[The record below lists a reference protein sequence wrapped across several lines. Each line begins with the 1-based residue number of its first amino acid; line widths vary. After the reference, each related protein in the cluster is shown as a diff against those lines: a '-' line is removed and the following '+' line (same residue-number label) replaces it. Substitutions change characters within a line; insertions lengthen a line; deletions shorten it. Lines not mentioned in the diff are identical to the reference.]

1 MAARRP
7 RDVAEAVAAASD
19 ENANPCKKARVDD
32 DALRKTMA
40 TIGPPPAAPDPA
52 AVPTTDVVRHLE
64 AHGYC
69 PLAAD
74 AETVDA
80 LRAALADASDEN
92 ASVLQ
97 NDRRGKNLSATP
109 KLKNAV
115 VALIQKSPFLHDY
128 VGDDLRVQGVQ
139 DIVVS
144 KACPPQEIHRDHQL
158 GAKKAVVVAIS
169 LDGSP
174 LGTEVI
180 RGTHAGD
187 DELSAYVARNRY
199 SSKRAPKAAAMIE
212 HLKRSGAMTAVQ
224 SACMVYDPFVYHRG
238 AASDGPKT
246 GGRLFIML
254 CAASLAADE
263 QKAMRSTNDIKRA
276 WKIPP
281 VERPP
286 SGEEEESDDE
296 EEEAEAPAAEESL
309 GDEDSDDDG
318 EAAIREQREQLEGMI
333 DAAHAAGNHELGEHL
348 ENNLAGLLKSV
359 YGKEWRAHL

>member
-7 RDVAEAVAAASD
+7 RDGADAVAAASD
-19 ENANPCKKARVDD
+19 ENANPCKKARIDD
-32 DALRKTMA
+32 DLLRRTMA
-40 TIGPPPAAPDPA
+40 TIGAPPAAPPDPSA
-52 AVPTTDVVRHLE
+52 TPPHDVVRHLE
-64 AHGYC
+64 THGFC

-74 AETVDA
+74 ASTVDA
-80 LRAALADASDEN
+80 LRRALAETSDDN

-97 NDRRGKNLSATP
+97 NDRRGRNLPATP
-109 KLKNAV
+109 ALRHAV
-115 VALIQKSPFLHDY
+115 VALIERSPFLHDY

-199 SSKRAPKAAAMIE
+199 SSKRAPKAAAMIQ
-212 HLKRSGAMTAVQ
+212 HLQQSGAMTAVQ

-238 AASDGPKT
+238 AASAGPKT
-246 GGRLFIML
+246 GGRLFVML
-254 CAASLAADE
+254 CAAALSPDE

-281 VERPP
+281 VERV
-286 SGEEEESDDE
+286 EDE
-296 EEEAEAPAAEESL
+296 EESL
-309 GDEDSDDDG
+309 GEEDSDSDPDG
-318 EAAIREQREQLEGMI
+318 EEAAFREQREQLEEMI
-333 DAAHAAGNHELGEHL
+333 DAARADGDDEKAEELEAALDGIDADGIC
-348 ENNLAGLLKSV
+348 
-359 YGKEWRAHL
+359 

>member
-1 MAARRP
+1 MATIQR
-7 RDVAEAVAAASD
+7 EAD
-19 ENANPCKKARVDD
+19 ENASPGSANPCKKPRIDD
-32 DALRKTMA
+32 DLLRKTMA
-40 TIGPPPAAPDPA
+40 TIGAPPEAPPE
-52 AVPTTDVVRHLE
+52 PSQTPLRDVVRHLDT
-64 AHGYC
+64 HGYC
-69 PLAAD
+69 PLTTD
-74 AETVDA
+74 ASDVDA
-80 LRAALADASDEN
+80 LRAALADISEDT

-97 NDRRGKNLSATP
+97 NDRRGMNLPATP

-115 VALIQKSPFLHDY
+115 VALIEKSPFLHDY
-128 VGDDLRVQGVQ
+128 VGDALRVQGVQ

-158 GAKKAVVVAIS
+158 GAKKAIVVAIS

-212 HLKRSGAMTAVQ
+212 HLKQSGAMTGVR

-254 CAASLAADE
+254 CAASLSSDD

-286 SGEEEESDDE
+286 ND
-296 EEEAEAPAAEESL
+296 EESL
-309 GDEDSDDDG
+309 GEDGYYSSP
-318 EAAIREQREQLEGMI
+318 EAAARDQMEEIKEEMLIAVAAKDYERAEELRGQGVNLE
-333 DAAHAAGNHELGEHL
+333 AAFFPEWSGFARTRIPHAVYLRSY
-348 ENNLAGLLKSV
+348 LKD
-359 YGKEWRAHL
+359 E

>member
-7 RDVAEAVAAASD
+7 RDGAVAATSD

-32 DALRKTMA
+32 DLLRRTMA
-40 TIGPPPAAPDPA
+40 TIGAPPEAPPDPS
-52 AVPTTDVVRHLE
+52 PDPPRDVVRHLE

-69 PLAAD
+69 PLVAD
-74 AETVDA
+74 ASDVDA
-80 LRAALADASDEN
+80 LRQALADASDDT

-97 NDRRGKNLSATP
+97 NDRRGRNLPATP
-109 KLKNAV
+109 ALRHAV
-115 VALIQKSPFLHDY
+115 VALIERSPFLHDY

-158 GAKKAVVVAIS
+158 GAKKAIVVAIS

-187 DELSAYVARNRY
+187 DDLSAYVARNRY

-263 QKAMRSTNDIKRA
+263 QKAMRTTNDIKRA

-359 YGKEWRAHL
+359 YGEEWRAHL

>member
-7 RDVAEAVAAASD
+7 RDGAEAVAAAAD
-19 ENANPCKKARVDD
+19 ENANPCKKARIDD
-32 DALRKTMA
+32 DLLRRTMA
-40 TIGPPPAAPDPA
+40 TIGAPPAAPDLF
-52 AVPTTDVVRHLE
+52 AVPTTDVVRHLDT
-64 AHGYC
+64 HGYC
-69 PLAAD
+69 PLNAD
-74 AETVDA
+74 TETVDA
-80 LRAALADASDEN
+80 LRAALADISEDT

-97 NDRRGKNLSATP
+97 NDRRGMNLPATP
-109 KLKNAV
+109 KLKSAV
-115 VALIQKSPFLHDY
+115 VALIEKSPFLHDY

-158 GAKKAVVVAIS
+158 GAKRAIVVAIS
-169 LDGSP
+169 LDGTP

-187 DELSAYVARNRY
+187 DDLSAYVARNRY

-212 HLKRSGAMTAVQ
+212 HLKQSGAMTAVQ

-238 AASDGPKT
+238 AASAGPKT

-254 CAASLAADE
+254 CASSLSADE

-281 VERPP
+281 IERL
-286 SGEEEESDDE
+286 DE
-296 EEEAEAPAAEESL
+296 EASL
-309 GDEDSDDDG
+309 GEEDSDPDG
-318 EAAIREQREQLEGMI
+318 EEAALRDRRDEIQDEI
-333 DAAHAAGNHELGEHL
+333 DAAHAAGNHCLAEELESCL
-348 ENNLAGLLKSV
+348 S
-359 YGKEWRAHL
+359 

>member
-1 MAARRP
+1 MAARP
-7 RDVAEAVAAASD
+7 RDGANGATAAD

-40 TIGPPPAAPDPA
+40 TIGPPPEAPPDPSTE
-52 AVPTTDVVRHLE
+52 PPQDIISHLE
-64 AHGYC
+64 THGYC
-69 PLAAD
+69 PIQAAD
-74 AETVDA
+74 SDVDA
-80 LRAALADASDEN
+80 LRQALAETSDDT

-97 NDRRGKNLSATP
+97 NDRRGMNLPATQ
-109 KLKNAV
+109 KLRHAV
-115 VALIQKSPFLHDY
+115 VALIEKSPFLHDY

>member
-1 MAARRP
+1 MAARP
-7 RDVAEAVAAASD
+7 RDGANGATAAD

-40 TIGPPPAAPDPA
+40 TIGPPPEAPPDPSTE
-52 AVPTTDVVRHLE
+52 PPQDIISHLE
-64 AHGYC
+64 THGYC
-69 PLAAD
+69 PIQAAD
-74 AETVDA
+74 SDVDA
-80 LRAALADASDEN
+80 LRQALAETSDDT

-97 NDRRGKNLSATP
+97 NDRRGRNLPATP
-109 KLKNAV
+109 SLKSAV
-115 VALIQKSPFLHDY
+115 VALIEKSPFLHDY
-128 VGDDLRVQGVQ
+128 VGDALRVQGVQ
-139 DIVVS
+139 DIVVA

-158 GAKKAVVVAIS
+158 GAKKAIVVAIS

-187 DELSAYVARNRY
+187 DDLSAYVARNRY

-212 HLKRSGAMTAVQ
+212 HLKQSGAMTAVQ
-224 SACMVYDPFVYHRG
+224 SPCMVYDPFVYHRG

-263 QKAMRSTNDIKRA
+263 QKAMRTTNDIKRA

-281 VERPP
+281 V
-286 SGEEEESDDE
+286 
-296 EEEAEAPAAEESL
+296 A
-309 GDEDSDDDG
+309 
-318 EAAIREQREQLEGMI
+318 
-333 DAAHAAGNHELGEHL
+333 
-348 ENNLAGLLKSV
+348 
-359 YGKEWRAHL
+359 RANRS

>member
-7 RDVAEAVAAASD
+7 RDGAVAAAAD

-32 DALRKTMA
+32 DLLRRTMA
-40 TIGPPPAAPDPA
+40 TIGAPPEAPPDPSA
-52 AVPTTDVVRHLE
+52 TPPHDVVRHLDT
-64 AHGYC
+64 HGYC
-69 PLAAD
+69 PLVTD
-74 AETVDA
+74 TETVDT
-80 LRAALADASDEN
+80 LRQALADASDNDN

-97 NDRRGKNLSATP
+97 NDRRGRNLEATP
-109 KLKNAV
+109 SLKNAV
-115 VALIQKSPFLHDY
+115 VALIERSPFLHDY

-158 GAKKAVVVAIS
+158 GAKKAIVVAIS
-169 LDGSP
+169 LDGTP

-187 DELSAYVARNRY
+187 DDLSAYVARNRY

-212 HLKRSGAMTAVQ
+212 HLKQSGAMTAVQ

-238 AASDGPKT
+238 AASAGPKT

-254 CAASLAADE
+254 CASSLSADD

-281 VERPP
+281 VARPP
-286 SGEEEESDDE
+286 QDE
-296 EEEAEAPAAEESL
+296 EESL
-309 GDEDSDDDG
+309 GEDSP
-318 EAAIREQREQLEGMI
+318 EAAARYQMQEIQDQMEFAIGDGDYERAEELRGQGVNLE
-333 DAAHAAGNHELGEHL
+333 AAFFPEWSDFARTRIPHAVYLRSY
-348 ENNLAGLLKSV
+348 LKD
-359 YGKEWRAHL
+359 E

>member
-1 MAARRP
+1 M
-7 RDVAEAVAAASD
+7 
-19 ENANPCKKARVDD
+19 
-32 DALRKTMA
+32 
-40 TIGPPPAAPDPA
+40 
-52 AVPTTDVVRHLE
+52 
-64 AHGYC
+64 
-69 PLAAD
+69 
-74 AETVDA
+74 
-80 LRAALADASDEN
+80 
-92 ASVLQ
+92 
-97 NDRRGKNLSATP
+97 
-109 KLKNAV
+109 
-115 VALIQKSPFLHDY
+115 
-128 VGDDLRVQGVQ
+128 RVQGVQ

-158 GAKKAVVVAIS
+158 GAKKSIVVAIS

-187 DELSAYVARNRY
+187 DDLSAYVARNRY

-212 HLKRSGAMTAVQ
+212 HLKQSGAMTAVQ

-254 CAASLAADE
+254 CAASLSADD

-281 VERPP
+281 VGRRPAD
-286 SGEEEESDDE
+286 EESHGE
-296 EEEAEAPAAEESL
+296 
-309 GDEDSDDDG
+309 EDSDDDG
-318 EAAIREQREQLEGMI
+318 EEAAIREQREQLEGMI
-333 DAAHAAGNHELGEHL
+333 DAAHAAGNHELGEAL

-359 YGKEWRAHL
+359 YGEEWRAHL

>member
-7 RDVAEAVAAASD
+7 RDAAEAVAAASD
-19 ENANPCKKARVDD
+19 ENANPCKKARIDD
-32 DALRKTMA
+32 DLLRKTMA

-64 AHGYC
+64 THGYC
-69 PLAAD
+69 PLQVD
-74 AETVDA
+74 ASSTDA
-80 LRAALADASDEN
+80 LRAALADASDDT

-97 NDRRGKNLSATP
+97 NDRRGRNLPATP
-109 KLKNAV
+109 ALRHAV
-115 VALIQKSPFLHDY
+115 VALIERSPFLHDY

-187 DELSAYVARNRY
+187 DDLSAYVARNRY

-212 HLKRSGAMTAVQ
+212 HLKQSGAMTAVR

-238 AASDGPKT
+238 AASAGPKT

-254 CAASLAADE
+254 CASSLSADD
-263 QKAMRSTNDIKRA
+263 QRAMRSTNDIKRA

-281 VERPP
+281 VARPP
-286 SGEEEESDDE
+286 DEEEES
-296 EEEAEAPAAEESL
+296 L
-309 GDEDSDDDG
+309 GEEDSDD
-318 EAAIREQREQLEGMI
+318 ELNQITAAIPASYGELRRRFPDTAREIEELEREI
-333 DAAHAAGNHELGEHL
+333 
-348 ENNLAGLLKSV
+348 LKA
-359 YGKEWRAHL
+359 R

>member
-1 MAARRP
+1 MAARQRE
-7 RDVAEAVAAASD
+7 VD
-19 ENANPCKKARVDD
+19 ENASPGSTNPCKKARIDD
-32 DALRKTMA
+32 DLLRKTMA
-40 TIGPPPAAPDPA
+40 TIGAPPEAPPEPSKTPPRDI
-52 AVPTTDVVRHLE
+52 VRHLE

-69 PLAAD
+69 PIDTD
-74 AETVDA
+74 ASTVDM
-80 LRAALADASDEN
+80 LRQALADASDEN
-92 ASVLQ
+92 ESVLQ
-97 NDRRGKNLSATP
+97 NDRRGRNLPATP
-109 KLKNAV
+109 ALRHAV
-115 VALIQKSPFLHDY
+115 VALIERSPFLHDY

-158 GAKKAVVVAIS
+158 GAKKAIVVAIS

-187 DELSAYVARNRY
+187 DDLSAYVARNRY

-212 HLKRSGAMTAVQ
+212 HLKQSGAMTAVQ

-238 AASDGPKT
+238 AASAGPKT

-254 CAASLAADE
+254 CASSLSADD

-281 VERPP
+281 VERLL
-286 SGEEEESDDE
+286 SR
-296 EEEAEAPAAEESL
+296 A
-309 GDEDSDDDG
+309 EDSDDQQL
-318 EAAIREQREQLEGMI
+318 EAQIYAAIPAAARELEELEREI
-333 DAAHAAGNHELGEHL
+333 
-348 ENNLAGLLKSV
+348 LKA
-359 YGKEWRAHL
+359 R

>member
-7 RDVAEAVAAASD
+7 RDAAEAVAAASD

-32 DALRKTMA
+32 EALRKTMA
-40 TIGPPPAAPDPA
+40 TIGPPPEAPPDPSA
-52 AVPTTDVVRHLE
+52 TPPHDVVRHLE
-64 AHGYC
+64 THGYC
-69 PLAAD
+69 PLVAD
-74 AETVDA
+74 ASDVDA
-80 LRAALADASDEN
+80 LLQALADASDDT

-97 NDRRGKNLSATP
+97 NDRRGRNLGATQ
-109 KLKNAV
+109 KLRHAV
-115 VALIQKSPFLHDY
+115 VALIERSPFLHDY

-158 GAKKAVVVAIS
+158 GAKRAIVVAIS
-169 LDGSP
+169 LDGTP

-187 DELSAYVARNRY
+187 DDLSAYVARNRY

-212 HLKRSGAMTAVQ
+212 HLKQSGAMTAVQ

-238 AASDGPKT
+238 AASAGPKT

-254 CAASLAADE
+254 CASSLSADE

-281 VERPP
+281 IERL
-286 SGEEEESDDE
+286 DE
-296 EEEAEAPAAEESL
+296 EASL
-309 GDEDSDDDG
+309 GEEDSDPDG
-318 EAAIREQREQLEGMI
+318 EEAALRDRRDEIQDEI
-333 DAAHAAGNHELGEHL
+333 DAAHAAGNHCLAEELESCL
-348 ENNLAGLLKSV
+348 S
-359 YGKEWRAHL
+359 

>member
-7 RDVAEAVAAASD
+7 RDDADAVAAASD

-64 AHGYC
+64 THGYC
-69 PLAAD
+69 PLQVD
-74 AETVDA
+74 ASSTDA
-80 LRAALADASDEN
+80 LRAALADASDNDN

-97 NDRRGKNLSATP
+97 NDRRGKNLSSTP
-109 KLKNAV
+109 SLKSAV
-115 VALIQKSPFLHDY
+115 VALIEKSPFLHDY
-128 VGDDLRVQGVQ
+128 VGDALRVQGVQ
-139 DIVVS
+139 DIVVK

-158 GAKKAVVVAIS
+158 GAKKAIVVAIS

-212 HLKRSGAMTAVQ
+212 HLKQSGAMTAVR

-238 AASDGPKT
+238 AASTGPKT

-254 CAASLAADE
+254 CAASLSADD

-281 VERPP
+281 VERPATDEEVSFYGDDSDP
-286 SGEEEESDDE
+286 DGEEAALRERRDE
-296 EEEAEAPAAEESL
+296 IQ
-309 GDEDSDDDG
+309 DE
-318 EAAIREQREQLEGMI
+318 I
-333 DAAHAAGNHELGEHL
+333 DAARADGDDEKAEELESCL
-348 ENNLAGLLKSV
+348 S
-359 YGKEWRAHL
+359 

>member
-7 RDVAEAVAAASD
+7 RDAAEAVAAASD
-19 ENANPCKKARVDD
+19 ENANPCKKARIDD
-32 DALRKTMA
+32 DVLRKTMA

-52 AVPTTDVVRHLE
+52 AVPTTNIVRHLE
-64 AHGYC
+64 THGYC
-69 PLAAD
+69 PIQVD
-74 AETVDA
+74 ASDVDA
-80 LRAALADASDEN
+80 LRAALADASDNDN

-97 NDRRGKNLSATP
+97 NDRRGRNLEATP
-109 KLKNAV
+109 SLKNAV
-115 VALIQKSPFLHDY
+115 VALIEKSPFLHDY
-128 VGDDLRVQGVQ
+128 VGDALRVQGVQ

-158 GAKKAVVVAIS
+158 GAKKAIVVAIS

-199 SSKRAPKAAAMIE
+199 SSKRAPKAAAMIQ
-212 HLKRSGAMTAVQ
+212 HLQQSGAMTAVQ
-224 SACMVYDPFVYHRG
+224 TSCMVYDPFLYHRG

-254 CAASLAADE
+254 CAASLSPDD

-281 VERPP
+281 VARRPEE
-286 SGEEEESDDE
+286 EEEESSEDDSS
-296 EEEAEAPAAEESL
+296 PAA
-309 GDEDSDDDG
+309 
-318 EAAIREQREQLEGMI
+318 IKQRDQLQDYI
-333 DAAHAAGNHELGEHL
+333 DRARAAGNHELAEYL
-348 ENNLAGLLKSV
+348 EKPIS
-359 YGKEWRAHL
+359 

>member
-7 RDVAEAVAAASD
+7 RDGAEAVAAASD

-32 DALRKTMA
+32 EALRKTMA

-64 AHGYC
+64 THGYC

-74 AETVDA
+74 ASTVDA
-80 LRAALADASDEN
+80 LRQALAETSDDN

-97 NDRRGKNLSATP
+97 NDRRGKNLSSTP
-109 KLKNAV
+109 ALRNAV
-115 VALIQKSPFLHDY
+115 VALIEKSPFLHDY
-128 VGDDLRVQGVQ
+128 VGDSLRVQGVQ

-187 DELSAYVARNRY
+187 DDLSAYVARNRY
-199 SSKRAPKAAAMIE
+199 SSKRAPKAAAMIQ
-212 HLKRSGAMTAVQ
+212 HLQQSGAMTAVQ

-254 CAASLAADE
+254 CASSLSADD

-281 VERPP
+281 IERL
-286 SGEEEESDDE
+286 DE
-296 EEEAEAPAAEESL
+296 EASL
-309 GDEDSDDDG
+309 DEEDSDPDG
-318 EAAIREQREQLEGMI
+318 EEAALRDRRDEIQDEI
-333 DAAHAAGNHELGEHL
+333 DAAHAAGNHCLAEELESCL
-348 ENNLAGLLKSV
+348 S
-359 YGKEWRAHL
+359 

>member
-7 RDVAEAVAAASD
+7 RDGAEAVAAAAD
-19 ENANPCKKARVDD
+19 ENANPCKKARIDD
-32 DALRKTMA
+32 DLLRRTMA
-40 TIGPPPAAPDPA
+40 TIGAPPEAPPDPSA
-52 AVPTTDVVRHLE
+52 TPPHDVVRHLE
-64 AHGYC
+64 THGYC
-69 PLAAD
+69 PLVAD
-74 AETVDA
+74 ASSVEA
-80 LRAALADASDEN
+80 LRQALADASDDDN

-97 NDRRGKNLSATP
+97 NDRRGMNLPATQ
-109 KLKNAV
+109 KLRHAV

-128 VGDDLRVQGVQ
+128 VGDSLRVQGVQ

-187 DELSAYVARNRY
+187 DDLSSYVARNRY

-212 HLKRSGAMTAVQ
+212 HLKQSGAMTAVQ

-254 CAASLAADE
+254 CAASLSADD

-281 VERPP
+281 V
-286 SGEEEESDDE
+286 
-296 EEEAEAPAAEESL
+296 A
-309 GDEDSDDDG
+309 
-318 EAAIREQREQLEGMI
+318 
-333 DAAHAAGNHELGEHL
+333 
-348 ENNLAGLLKSV
+348 
-359 YGKEWRAHL
+359 RANRS

>member
-7 RDVAEAVAAASD
+7 RDAVAAASD
-19 ENANPCKKARVDD
+19 ENANPCKKARIDD
-32 DALRKTMA
+32 DLLRRTMA
-40 TIGPPPAAPDPA
+40 TIGAPPEAPPGPSA
-52 AVPTTDVVRHLE
+52 TPPHDVVRHLE
-64 AHGYC
+64 THGYC
-69 PLAAD
+69 PIQVD
-74 AETVDA
+74 ASSTDA
-80 LRAALADASDEN
+80 LRAALADASDDT

-97 NDRRGKNLSATP
+97 NDRRGRNLPATSS
-109 KLKNAV
+109 LKNAV
-115 VALIQKSPFLHDY
+115 VALIEKSPFLHDY
-128 VGDDLRVQGVQ
+128 VGDTLRVQGVQ

-158 GAKKAVVVAIS
+158 GAKKAIVVAIS

-212 HLKRSGAMTAVQ
+212 HLRRSGAMTAVQ
-224 SACMVYDPFVYHRG
+224 SPCMVYDPFVYHRG

-246 GGRLFIML
+246 GGRLFVML

-281 VERPP
+281 VARPAT
-286 SGEEEESDDE
+286 DE
-296 EEEAEAPAAEESL
+296 GESL
-309 GDEDSDDDG
+309 GEDSP
-318 EAAIREQREQLEGMI
+318 EAAARYQMQEIQDQMEFAIADGDYERAEELRGQGVNLE
-333 DAAHAAGNHELGEHL
+333 AAFFPEWSSFARTRIPHAVYLRSY
-348 ENNLAGLLKSV
+348 LKD
-359 YGKEWRAHL
+359 E

>member
-1 MAARRP
+1 MAARP
-7 RDVAEAVAAASD
+7 RDGADGATAAD

-40 TIGPPPAAPDPA
+40 TIGPPPEAPPDPSTE
-52 AVPTTDVVRHLE
+52 PPQDIISHLE
-64 AHGYC
+64 THGYC
-69 PLAAD
+69 PIQAAD
-74 AETVDA
+74 SDVDA
-80 LRAALADASDEN
+80 LRQALAETSDDT

-97 NDRRGKNLSATP
+97 NDRRGRNLPATP
-109 KLKNAV
+109 SLKNAV
-115 VALIQKSPFLHDY
+115 VALIEKSPFLHDY
-128 VGDDLRVQGVQ
+128 VGDSLRVQGVQ

-158 GAKKAVVVAIS
+158 GAKKAIVVAIS

-187 DELSAYVARNRY
+187 DELSSYVARNRY

-212 HLKRSGAMTAVQ
+212 HLKQSGAMTAVQ

-254 CAASLAADE
+254 CASSLSADD

-281 VERPP
+281 V
-286 SGEEEESDDE
+286 
-296 EEEAEAPAAEESL
+296 A
-309 GDEDSDDDG
+309 
-318 EAAIREQREQLEGMI
+318 
-333 DAAHAAGNHELGEHL
+333 
-348 ENNLAGLLKSV
+348 
-359 YGKEWRAHL
+359 RANRS

>member
-1 MAARRP
+1 MAARRL
-7 RDVAEAVAAASD
+7 RDGAVAAASD

-32 DALRKTMA
+32 DLLRRTMA
-40 TIGPPPAAPDPA
+40 TIGAPPEAPPDPSA
-52 AVPTTDVVRHLE
+52 TPPHDVVRHLE
-64 AHGYC
+64 THGYC
-69 PLAAD
+69 PLVAD
-74 AETVDA
+74 ASSVEA
-80 LRAALADASDEN
+80 LRQALADASDDDN

-158 GAKKAVVVAIS
+158 GAKKAIVVAIS

-187 DELSAYVARNRY
+187 DELSAYVAKNRY

-212 HLKRSGAMTAVQ
+212 HLRQSGAMTAVA
-224 SACMVYDPFVYHRG
+224 SSCMVYDPFVYHRG
-238 AASDGPKT
+238 AASAGPKT

-254 CAASLAADE
+254 CAASLSADD

-281 VERPP
+281 VERP
-286 SGEEEESDDE
+286 SDEEEES
-296 EEEAEAPAAEESL
+296 L
-309 GDEDSDDDG
+309 GEEDSDD
-318 EAAIREQREQLEGMI
+318 ELNQITAAIPASYGELRRRFPDTAREIEELEREI
-333 DAAHAAGNHELGEHL
+333 
-348 ENNLAGLLKSV
+348 LKA
-359 YGKEWRAHL
+359 R

>member
-1 MAARRP
+1 MASRQR
-7 RDVAEAVAAASD
+7 EAD
-19 ENANPCKKARVDD
+19 ENASPDSANPCKKARIDD
-32 DALRKTMA
+32 EALRKTMA
-40 TIGPPPAAPDPA
+40 TIGPPPEAPPEPSRDP
-52 AVPTTDVVRHLE
+52 PRDIVRHLE
-64 AHGYC
+64 THGYC

-74 AETVDA
+74 ASTVDA
-80 LRAALADASDEN
+80 LRQALAETSDDN

-97 NDRRGKNLSATP
+97 NDRRGRNLPATP
-109 KLKNAV
+109 ALRHAV
-115 VALIQKSPFLHDY
+115 VALIERSPFLHDY

-199 SSKRAPKAAAMIE
+199 SSKRAPKAAAMIQ
-212 HLKRSGAMTAVQ
+212 HLQQSGAMAAVQ
-224 SACMVYDPFVYHRG
+224 TACMVYDPFVYHRG
-238 AASDGPKT
+238 AASAGPKT

-281 VERPP
+281 IERL
-286 SGEEEESDDE
+286 DK
-296 EEEAEAPAAEESL
+296 EASL
-309 GDEDSDDDG
+309 GEEDSDPDG
-318 EAAIREQREQLEGMI
+318 EEAALRDRRDEIQDEI
-333 DAAHAAGNHELGEHL
+333 DAAHAAGNYCLAEELESCL
-348 ENNLAGLLKSV
+348 S
-359 YGKEWRAHL
+359 

>member
-7 RDVAEAVAAASD
+7 RDAAEAVAAASD
-19 ENANPCKKARVDD
+19 ENANPCKKARIDD
-32 DALRKTMA
+32 DLLRRTMA
-40 TIGPPPAAPDPA
+40 TIGPPPDAPDPA
-52 AVPTTDVVRHLE
+52 AVPTTDVVRHLDT
-64 AHGYC
+64 HGYC
-69 PLAAD
+69 PIQVD
-74 AETVDA
+74 ASSTDA
-80 LRAALADASDEN
+80 LRAALADTSDDN

-97 NDRRGKNLSATP
+97 NDRRGKNLSSAP
-109 KLKNAV
+109 ALRNAV

-128 VGDDLRVQGVQ
+128 VGDALRVQGVQ

-187 DELSAYVARNRY
+187 DDLSAYVARNRY

-212 HLKRSGAMTAVQ
+212 HLKQSGAMTAVQ

-238 AASDGPKT
+238 AASAGPKT
-246 GGRLFIML
+246 GGRLFVML
-254 CAASLAADE
+254 CASSLSAED

-281 VERPP
+281 VARPATD
-286 SGEEEESDDE
+286 G
-296 EEEAEAPAAEESL
+296 EESL
-309 GDEDSDDDG
+309 GEEDSDPDG
-318 EAAIREQREQLEGMI
+318 EEAALREQRWQLEEMI
-333 DAAHAAGNHELGEHL
+333 HAARGDGDDEKAEELE
-348 ENNLAGLLKSV
+348 AARDSFRD
-359 YGKEWRAHL
+359 W

>member
-1 MAARRP
+1 MNLPATQ
-7 RDVAEAVAAASD
+7 
-19 ENANPCKKARVDD
+19 K
-32 DALRKTMA
+32 LR
-40 TIGPPPAAPDPA
+40 
-52 AVPTTDVVRHLE
+52 H
-64 AHGYC
+64 
-69 PLAAD
+69 
-74 AETVDA
+74 
-80 LRAALADASDEN
+80 
-92 ASVLQ
+92 
-97 NDRRGKNLSATP
+97 
-109 KLKNAV
+109 AV

-128 VGDDLRVQGVQ
+128 VGDALRVQGVQ

-158 GAKKAVVVAIS
+158 GAKKAIVVAIS

-199 SSKRAPKAAAMIE
+199 SSKRAPKAAAMVE
-212 HLKRSGAMTAVQ
+212 HLRQSGAMTAVQ

-254 CAASLAADE
+254 CASSLSADD

-281 VERPP
+281 VPAPP
-286 SGEEEESDDE
+286 RDDE
-296 EEEAEAPAAEESL
+296 ESPGEDGYYSSPEAAARDQMEEIKEEMLIAVAAKDYERAEEL
-309 GDEDSDDDG
+309 RGRG
-318 EAAIREQREQLEGMI
+318 VNLEAAFSYDSYFASCPDWSEGNTYAM
-333 DAAHAAGNHELGEHL
+333 D
-348 ENNLAGLLKSV
+348 
-359 YGKEWRAHL
+359 

>member
-7 RDVAEAVAAASD
+7 RDDAVAAASD
-19 ENANPCKKARVDD
+19 ENANPYKKARVDD
-32 DALRKTMA
+32 EALRKTMA
-40 TIGPPPAAPDPA
+40 TIGPPPAAPDPS

-97 NDRRGKNLSATP
+97 NDRRGKNLSSTP
-109 KLKNAV
+109 SLKNAV
-115 VALIQKSPFLHDY
+115 VDLIQKSPFLHDY
-128 VGDDLRVQGVQ
+128 VGDSLRVQGVQ

-158 GAKKAVVVAIS
+158 GAKKAIVVAIS

-212 HLKRSGAMTAVQ
+212 HLRQSGAMTAVQ

-238 AASDGPKT
+238 AASAGPKT

-263 QKAMRSTNDIKRA
+263 QKAMRTTNDIKRA

-281 VERPP
+281 V
-286 SGEEEESDDE
+286 
-296 EEEAEAPAAEESL
+296 A
-309 GDEDSDDDG
+309 
-318 EAAIREQREQLEGMI
+318 
-333 DAAHAAGNHELGEHL
+333 
-348 ENNLAGLLKSV
+348 
-359 YGKEWRAHL
+359 RANRS